1 MFSTEN
7 TLRFVDINHFCDHLK
22 RDKEDLKEAQAQL
35 KEKKKAWE
43 EQKKA
48 WEEKKKQ
55 IQKRDGDIKRRRK
68 QCARL
73 FAGYDANIPG
83 SEKHTA
89 VFKITE
95 IILNTTRTRKKKVSK
110 KVFNAW
116 KQDNEDFPFDWA
128 MFEKTVKKL
137 YDHFDKDHIKA
148 LYEKGV
154 NNEITITDVK
164 NTKV

>member
-7 TLRFVDINHFCDHLK
+7 TFRFVDINDFCDQLK
-22 RDKEDLKEAQAQL
+22 RDKEDLKAARAQL
-35 KEKKKAWE
+35 K
-43 EQKKA
+43 
-48 WEEKKKQ
+48 EKKKQ
-55 IQKRDGDIKRRRK
+55 IQKRDDDIKTRRRK
-68 QCARL
+68 QCALL
-73 FAGYDANIPG
+73 FEGYDANIPG
-83 SEKHTA
+83 SEKNTA

-95 IILNTTRTRKKKVSK
+95 IILNTTREKKVSK
-110 KVFNAW
+110 EVFNAW
-116 KQDNEDFPFDWA
+116 KQDNEDFPFDWV
-128 MFEKTVKKL
+128 MFEQTVKKL